1 MQAVPQGRGRLK
13 IYLGMA
19 AGVGKTYAMLSEARA
34 ERERGVDVVIG
45 YVESH
50 GRKETE
56 NLIQGI
62 ERLDPRQTEHKGVA
76 LSEFDIDEA
85 IRRKPALILVD
96 ELAHTNVPGSRHSK
110 RWQDIEELL
119 SCGINVYTA
128 VNIQHV
134 ESLRDVV
141 ASITGVYVK
150 ETVPDAF
157 IDRADDIEL
166 VDLPPQELHQRLR
179 DGKVYIQEKIEQA
192 IGGFFKKGNLLA
204 LRELALRHMAE
215 RVDEDLRRVK
225 DLQALAERWHT
236 REQILVCIAP
246 NRMAPRIVREA
257 KRLSSSLHA
266 RWYAVTVED
275 TRSSSLSDRDQ
286 EYLDYAIR
294 LAESLGAEIHRLGGD
309 DVVEE
314 VVRFAREH
322 NVTTIVV
329 GKPVRPRW
337 RELLSGSV
345 VDALIRTS
353 GDIDVLVITGAEEP
367 SSSLIVRRPAEKP
380 TFKGLLYAAAIVA
393 VCTLVGYSMV
403 DRFDLANIVMVYF
416 LGVVVTSATLSKREA
431 LAVTVVSVA
440 LFDFC
445 FVHPRGTFAVRD
457 AQYIIT
463 FVIMLGVSLLI
474 NSLTQKL
481 RQQSENAALR
491 ERNTAALYD
500 LSRRMAAMQNLSDM
514 AKLVADAAGA
524 SIGAEVAVL
533 VPEGASSM
541 SPIATTRGN
550 IEEDPHEIGV
560 SRWVIDNSRMAGR
573 TTDTLSGSRGLHI
586 PLTGSIGT
594 LGTMVVDL
602 KGIDSIDPYRMQFL
616 DSLANQ
622 LASGVERA
630 TLAEASH
637 QAALRIETEAMRNDL
652 LSAVSHDLRTPL
664 AAIEGA
670 ASILASAPESSHK
683 SRELANTVYEQS
695 ERMSKLIRNLL
706 DMTRVQGEID
716 LNLDWHALDELLS
729 SAILRTET
737 LFANPVR
744 VLSMPE
750 HLVVRVDGVL
760 IEQVLVNLLENAA
773 RYAGREANVAMSVK
787 LAGDRYR
794 IEVSDD
800 GPGIPAEDL
809 GKVFER
815 FYRKGSSGFGLGL
828 AICKAAV
835 EAHSGFISAINN
847 ESGGATIRIELPKPA
862 EQQDE

>member
-1 MQAVPQGRGRLK
+1 MESTLQRRGRLK

-34 ERERGVDVVIG
+34 ERDRGVDVVVG

-56 NLIQGI
+56 NLISGL
-62 ERLDPRQTEHKGVA
+62 ECLASRQVEHKGVV
-76 LSEFDIDEA
+76 LPEFDIDEA
-85 IRRKPALILVD
+85 IRRKPALMLVD

-119 SCGINVYTA
+119 SCGIDVYTA

-141 ASITGVYVK
+141 AAITGVYVK

-166 VDLPPQELHQRLR
+166 VDLPPQELHQRLK
-179 DGKVYIQEKIEQA
+179 DGKVYIQEKVEQA

-225 DLQALAERWHT
+225 DMQALAERWHT

-257 KRLSSSLHA
+257 KRLASSLHA
-266 RWYAVTVED
+266 RWYAVTVDD
-275 TRSSSLSDRDQ
+275 TKSSSLSERDQ
-286 EYLDYAIR
+286 QYLDHAIG
-294 LAESLGAEIHRLGGD
+294 LAESLGAEVNRLGGD

-314 VVRFAREH
+314 VVRFARER

-345 VDALIRTS
+345 VDALIRVS
-353 GDIDVLVITGAEEP
+353 GDIDVLVITGAEEQ
-367 SSSLIVRRPAEKP
+367 SSPLIVRRPAERS
-380 TFKGLLYAAAIVA
+380 TLKGYLYAGAIVA
-393 VCTLVGYSMV
+393 VCTLIGYAMV

-416 LGVVVTSATLSKREA
+416 LGVVVTSAMLSKREA
-431 LAVTVVSVA
+431 LGVTIVSVA

-457 AQYIIT
+457 AQYIVT

-474 NSLTQKL
+474 NSLTQRL

-491 ERNTAALYD
+491 ERNTATLYEI
-500 LSRRMAAMQNLSDM
+500 SRRMAAMQNPSDM
-514 AKLVADAAGA
+514 AKLVADAAGSSVGSEA
-524 SIGAEVAVL
+524 AVL
-533 VPEGASSM
+533 VPEGNASMAS
-541 SPIATTRGN
+541 IASTRCK

-560 SRWVIDNSRMAGR
+560 SRWVMDNSRVAGR
-573 TTDTLSGSRGLHI
+573 TTDTLSGSSGLHI
-586 PLTGSIGT
+586 PLNGSAGT

-602 KGIDSIDPYRMQFL
+602 RGMDFLDSSRMQFL
-616 DSLANQ
+616 ESLANQ
-622 LASGVERA
+622 LASGIERA
-630 TLAEASH
+630 NLAEESH
-637 QAALRIETEAMRNDL
+637 QAALRVETEAMRNDL

-664 AAIEGA
+664 ASIEGA
-670 ASILASAPESSHK
+670 ASILASLPDANPK
-683 SRELANTVYEQS
+683 NRELASTVYEQS
-695 ERMSKLIRNLL
+695 ERMSRLIRNLL
-706 DMTRVQGEID
+706 DMTRVQGSVD
-716 LNLDWHALDELLS
+716 LNLDWHALDELVS
-729 SAILRTET
+729 SAIIRTES
-737 LFANPVR
+737 LFDHPVR
-744 VLSMPE
+744 ALSMPDQP
-750 HLVVRVDGVL
+750 VVRVDGVL

-773 RYAGREANVAMSVK
+773 RYAGREAHVVLAVK
-787 LAGDRYR
+787 EVGGRYR

-800 GPGIPAEDL
+800 GPGIAEEDL
-809 GKVFER
+809 SKVFER

-835 EAHSGFISAINN
+835 EAHSGTISAYNN
-847 ESGGATIRIELPKPA
+847 PAAGITIRIEIPKPE
-862 EQQDE
+862 EQIHE